1 MGRNKRMIAGH
12 RKLLASLGRSTAFCA
27 VTYFAGAQTIE
38 KAIAGARIKIT
49 YDEVK
54 TEVATA
60 EDD

>member
-1 MGRNKRMIAGH
+1 MIAGH